1 MIWCIHDDL
10 WLDVCDVMMLVAL
23 RSEKEQLEQKEGND
37 DDGSIENK
45 FEHTGA
51 ADSID
56 AVKSTDGDDMEE
68 VSSVDYAALIKV
80 RIVLSI

>member
-1 MIWCIHDDL
+1 MIAYDYIVKIDP
-10 WLDVCDVMMLVAL
+10 
-23 RSEKEQLEQKEGND
+23 
-37 DDGSIENK
+37 
-45 FEHTGA
+45 TGA

-80 RIVLSI
+80 RIVQSI